1 GKKSVPII
9 TIGLMITVGILL
21 PFIWSYFVGLLTN
34 LSTIFL
40 SPVGPLFTAAGERL
54 FIPFG
59 LHHVW
64 NALFRFTGAGGTY
77 VIDGKTYVGVVP
89 AMTEIL
95 FNHGPQ
101 SEYWSMMPKST
112 RIMAQQQILVVM
124 CLFSAI
130 ARAMSKTAYKQHK
143 AYVI

>member
-1 GKKSVPII
+1 KSVPII

-64 NALFRFTGAGGTY
+64 NALFRFTEAGGTY
-77 VIDGKTYVGVVP
+77 VIDGKKYVSVVP
-89 AMTEIL
+89 ALREIL

-101 SEYWSMMPKST
+101 SEYWSMMQKYNRYMSN
-112 RIMAQQQILVVM
+112 IHMLIVM
-124 CLFSAI
+124 YIYPAI
-130 ARAMSKTAYKQHK
+130 TISMF
-143 AYVI
+143 I

>member
-1 GKKSVPII
+1 
-9 TIGLMITVGILL
+9 M
-21 PFIWSYFVGLLTN
+21 N

-40 SPVGPLFTAAGERL
+40 RSVGSLFTVAGERL

-64 NALFRFTGAGGTY
+64 NALFRFTEAGGTY

-95 FNHGPQ
+95 FNHGPKR
-101 SEYWSMMPKST
+101 EYWSMMPKLT
-112 RIMAQQQILVVM
+112 RFMAQQQMLVVKF
-124 CLFSAI
+124 LFSAI
-130 ARAMSKTAYKQHK
+130 AFHSSE
-143 AYVI
+143 

>member
-1 GKKSVPII
+1 VGKKSVLII
-9 TIGLMITVGILL
+9 TIGIMSTVGILL
-21 PFIWSYFVGLLTN
+21 TFIWSYCVGLLTN

-40 SPVGPLFTAAGERL
+40 RSVGSLFTAAGERL
-54 FIPFG
+54 FIPFS

-64 NALFRFTGAGGTY
+64 NALFRFTEAGVTY

-101 SEYWSMMPKST
+101 SEYWSMMPKLT
-112 RIMAQQQILVVM
+112 TFIAQQQMLVVM
-124 CLFSAI
+124 FLFPAI
-130 ARAMSKTAYKQHK
+130 
-143 AYVI
+143 